1 MSKLFFLSNLF
12 LFLFLGS
19 TLFAQETT
27 IRDYPMEDR
36 ALLWK
41 IEGNGIKTKSYLF
54 GTVHLIDKEQFF
66 FPKKLQKIVSKS
78 DVLTMEI
85 AGLPEPMEA
94 LRLSM
99 LEEGSFFD
107 FFTEEQTDSIFVWV
121 EEHTSIS
128 QTGFRMMVGKMRPF
142 VVSIMLTELDE
153 SNPNRGMENKKSYE
167 VELEALAENKEL
179 EIKGL
184 ETVAEQLGLF
194 NALSD
199 DQQVE
204 MVMATIRNESNS
216 GLEEIEK
223 IMTLFADQDI
233 DGLYQLIADDTGS
246 MKGMNDIL
254 LDDRNKRWIPLIEQ
268 MITEKSTF
276 IAVGAGHLGGPNG
289 VIRLL
294 EAKGYTLT
302 PIEL

>member
-1 MSKLFFLSNLF
+1 MSKLFFLSNLL

-167 VELEALAENKEL
+167 VELEVIAENKKL

-194 NALSD
+194 SALSD

-204 MVMATIRNESNS
+204 MVMATIRSEGNS

-233 DGLYQLIADDTGS
+233 DGLYQLIADDMGS

>member
-1 MSKLFFLSNLF
+1 MSKLFFLSNLL

-153 SNPNRGMENKKSYE
+153 TNPNRGMENKKSYE
-167 VELEALAENKEL
+167 VELEVIAENKKL

-204 MVMATIRNESNS
+204 MVMATIRSESNS